1 MGSRSSRRG
10 QEAASVVLEGVVLE
24 GVVLSELPQGEV
36 AGRREGPHRSLS
48 APLMS

>member
-10 QEAASVVLEGVVLE
+10 QEAASVVLE

-48 APLMS
+48 ALLMS